1 MQDVR
6 DLGLM
11 LDSRVPLVVIE
22 TFEEKRALDM
32 LMRVATKRRKNI
44 YRWSCTE
51 GLSRH
56 SFGPSIAMF
65 AGEGSGPEQHKPSAV
80 LEKIK
85 EMNEAGIF
93 VLCDFHPYFEA
104 PHSENGPHIIRLIK
118 DLALN
123 HHAVPHTLVFL
134 SHKFTLPPEL
144 TRYSAFFQL
153 SLPTDEQIMSIV
165 REEAKV
171 WSNKHGGGR
180 VKTDNST
187 LQKMVAN
194 LQGLPATDVRR
205 LVRGAIVDDGAITDD
220 DLPEINKAKFELM
233 DMEGVMSFEF
243 NTEEFANV
251 GGLDNLKR
259 WLAERREVFL
269 TEQDSKIDKPKGIM
283 LLGVQGAGKSLA
295 AKAVGGLWGLPLLR
309 LDFGALYN
317 KYFGETE
324 RNLRE
329 ALKLADTMSPCV
341 LWLDEIEKGV
351 GGGDDEQGTSRRV
364 LGTLLTWMAERQS
377 QVFLVATS
385 NDITGLPPELVRKG
399 RLDEIFFVDLPDAE
413 ARRAIFNIHFNKRSI
428 SPLDFDLTDLVYASD
443 GFSGAE
449 IEQAIVAAV
458 YTAAA
463 RQELLGDAHIL
474 SEINH
479 TSPLSVVMAE
489 KITELRH
496 WAEERTVLA
505 N

>member
-32 LMRVATKRRKNI
+32 LMRVASKRHKNI

-51 GLSRH
+51 GLSRQ
-56 SFGPSIAMF
+56 SFGPSIALN
-65 AGEGSGPEQHKPSAV
+65 SDPVQPDAV
-80 LEKIK
+80 LESIK
-85 EMNEAGIF
+85 EMNEPGVF
-93 VLCDFHPYFEA
+93 VLCDFHPYLVA
-104 PHSENGPHIIRLIK
+104 PHSENAPRIIRLIK
-118 DLALN
+118 DIALN
-123 HHAVPHTLVFL
+123 HHSVPHTLVFL
-134 SHKFTLPPEL
+134 SHKFTLPEEL
-144 TRYSAFFQL
+144 SRYSAFFRL

-165 REEAKV
+165 REEAKT
-171 WSNKHGGGR
+171 WSNNHGGVR
-180 VKTDNST
+180 VKTDNTT
-187 LQKMVAN
+187 LKKMVAN

-243 NTEEFANV
+243 NTEQFGDV
-251 GGLDNLKR
+251 GGLENLKR
-259 WLAERREVFL
+259 WLAERRDAFL
-269 TEQDSKIDKPKGIM
+269 NAQDAAAGVDSPKGIM

-317 KYFGETE
+317 KFFGETE

-329 ALKLADTMSPCV
+329 ALQLADTMSPCV
-341 LWLDEIEKGV
+341 LWLDEIEKGMAQDS
-351 GGGDDEQGTSRRV
+351 GESGTSKRV
-364 LGTLLTWMAERQS
+364 LGTLLTWMAERKS
-377 QVFLVATS
+377 QVFMVCTS

-399 RLDEIFFVDLPDAE
+399 RLDEIFFVDLPDGV
-413 ARRAIFNIHFNKRSI
+413 ARREIFNIHLNKRSI
-428 SPLDFDLTDLVYASD
+428 SPMDFDLTELVDACE

-449 IEQAIVAAV
+449 IEQAIVAAI

-463 RQELLGDAHIL
+463 TQETLADGHIL
-474 SEINH
+474 SELNH

-489 KITELRH
+489 KVVQLRH
-496 WAEERTVLA
+496 WAKERTVLA